1 MTVSH
6 VLFYQINE
14 LSLPVSL
21 VIDYTLIL
29 EQVVDLALCCVAV
42 HLGSQIERK
51 GEWSDTE
58 QLTTPQNLL
67 QLTVD

>member
-29 EQVVDLALCCVAV
+29 EQVVDLALCCVAI

-51 GEWSDTE
+51 GE
-58 QLTTPQNLL
+58 
-67 QLTVD
+67 